1 MVEPILKTVHSVTE
15 GSRLSKVICE
25 YCGTIYAAEKGAC
38 PICGNPYSPENT
50 KPCEEPQE
58 KQDAPK
64 RPEASKEPTIPVPE
78 IPLKK
83 AKAQPPEQA
92 NPPKKVSSEPRSGSS
107 KGHFAGTVSRKDKT
121 ICIVLGLLAAGAL
134 LYGGYRILSP
144 YLGSSKEPAVS
155 VPPSSSAVSCTGL
168 AMETSLTLT
177 AQGQSQALHVTK
189 TPSDAT
195 EALRFVSDKPAVAT
209 VSPEGMVEAVGP
221 GQAVITVTCGQA
233 SAVCTVTCAFTPGE
247 STAPEPSTDGPEES
261 TGEPEESTGE
271 PEESTGPVGQLS
283 LSSTDITLF
292 QKGETAR
299 LTAGSLPG
307 SRLQWSSED
316 ETVATVENGVV
327 TAVGP
332 GTTEIQAVYED
343 QTLTCVVRC
352 RFEDTEEGEA
362 VISHTDVTL
371 EVGESF
377 TLLLRQANGQA
388 LDVAWSSG
396 DVSVC
401 TVDGNTVTAVG
412 SGDTEVTGIYEGVT
426 YTCVV
431 RVK

>member
-1 MVEPILKTVHSVTE
+1 
-15 GSRLSKVICE
+15 
-25 YCGTIYAAEKGAC
+25 
-38 PICGNPYSPENT
+38 
-50 KPCEEPQE
+50 
-58 KQDAPK
+58 
-64 RPEASKEPTIPVPE
+64 
-78 IPLKK
+78 
-83 AKAQPPEQA
+83 
-92 NPPKKVSSEPRSGSS
+92 
-107 KGHFAGTVSRKDKT
+107 
-121 ICIVLGLLAAGAL
+121 
-134 LYGGYRILSP
+134 
-144 YLGSSKEPAVS
+144 
-155 VPPSSSAVSCTGL
+155 
-168 AMETSLTLT
+168 METSLTLT

-247 STAPEPSTDGPEES
+247 STAPEPSTDGPGGIHRR
-261 TGEPEESTGE
+261 TGGIHRTSGPAEPQLYRHHSF
-271 PEESTGPVGQLS
+271 PEGRDRPP
-283 LSSTDITLF
+283 DC
-292 QKGETAR
+292 R
-299 LTAGSLPG
+299 SLPG

-362 VISHTDVTL
+362 AISHTDVTL

-388 LDVAWSSG
+388 LDVAWSPG

>member
-92 NPPKKVSSEPRSGSS
+92 NPPKKASSEPRSGSS

-195 EALRFVSDKPAVAT
+195 EALRFVSDKPAVL
-209 VSPEGMVEAVGP
+209 VSAISQMEIGGNR
-221 GQAVITVTCGQA
+221 
-233 SAVCTVTCAFTPGE
+233 
-247 STAPEPSTDGPEES
+247 
-261 TGEPEESTGE
+261 
-271 PEESTGPVGQLS
+271 
-283 LSSTDITLF
+283 
-292 QKGETAR
+292 R
-299 LTAGSLPG
+299 LA
-307 SRLQWSSED
+307 
-316 ETVATVENGVV
+316 
-327 TAVGP
+327 
-332 GTTEIQAVYED
+332 
-343 QTLTCVVRC
+343 C
-352 RFEDTEEGEA
+352 
-362 VISHTDVTL
+362 
-371 EVGESF
+371 
-377 TLLLRQANGQA
+377 
-388 LDVAWSSG
+388 
-396 DVSVC
+396 
-401 TVDGNTVTAVG
+401 
-412 SGDTEVTGIYEGVT
+412 
-426 YTCVV
+426 
-431 RVK
+431 

>member
-25 YCGTIYAAEKGAC
+25 YCGTIYAAEGGVC
-38 PICGNPYSPENT
+38 PICGSPYSPENT
-50 KPCEEPQE
+50 KPCQDPQEEPG
-58 KQDAPK
+58 APK
-64 RPEASKEPTIPVPE
+64 QPEVPKEPTIPVPE

-83 AKAQPPEQA
+83 AKARSA
-92 NPPKKVSSEPRSGSS
+92 PKQSEEPGKASAAPRSGSS

-134 LYGGYRILSP
+134 LYGGYRILRPYIVSP
-144 YLGSSKEPAVS
+144 KEPVVS
-155 VPPSSSAVSCTGL
+155 VPPSSSTVSCTGL

-177 AQGQSQALHVTK
+177 AQGQSQALHVIQ
-189 TPSDAT
+189 TPIDST
-195 EALRFVSDKPAVAT
+195 EALQFVSDKPSVAT
-209 VSPEGMVEAVGP
+209 VSPEGVVEAVGP
-221 GQAVITVTCGQA
+221 GQAVITATCGQA
-233 SAVCTVTCAFTPGE
+233 SAVCTVTCAFTPTESTTPEASTDRPAE
-247 STAPEPSTDGPEES
+247 STA
-261 TGEPEESTGE
+261 

-283 LSSTDITLF
+283 LSATDITLF

-299 LTAGSLPG
+299 LTAGGLTG
-307 SRLQWSSED
+307 SQLQWSSAD

-332 GTTEIQAVYED
+332 GTTEIQAVYEN

-352 RFEDTEEGEA
+352 SFEATGEA
-362 VISHTDVTL
+362 DATISHTDVTL
-371 EVGESF
+371 EVDESF
-377 TLLLRQANGQA
+377 TLLLRDASGQN
-388 LDVAWSSG
+388 LDVAWSAGNS
-396 DVSVC
+396 SVC

-412 SGDTEVTGIYEGVT
+412 SGYTEITGEYEGVT

>member
-1 MVEPILKTVHSVTE
+1 M
-15 GSRLSKVICE
+15 
-25 YCGTIYAAEKGAC
+25 
-38 PICGNPYSPENT
+38 
-50 KPCEEPQE
+50 
-58 KQDAPK
+58 
-64 RPEASKEPTIPVPE
+64 
-78 IPLKK
+78 
-83 AKAQPPEQA
+83 
-92 NPPKKVSSEPRSGSS
+92 
-107 KGHFAGTVSRKDKT
+107 
-121 ICIVLGLLAAGAL
+121 LGLLAAGAL

-362 VISHTDVTL
+362 RHQPYRCDI
-371 EVGESF
+371 
-377 TLLLRQANGQA
+377 
-388 LDVAWSSG
+388 
-396 DVSVC
+396 
-401 TVDGNTVTAVG
+401 G
-412 SGDTEVTGIYEGVT
+412 SGRELYPAVAAGQWPGPGRGLVLWGRQRLHRRRQHRHG
-426 YTCVV
+426 CGL
-431 RVK
+431 R

>member
-1 MVEPILKTVHSVTE
+1 M
-15 GSRLSKVICE
+15 
-25 YCGTIYAAEKGAC
+25 
-38 PICGNPYSPENT
+38 
-50 KPCEEPQE
+50 
-58 KQDAPK
+58 
-64 RPEASKEPTIPVPE
+64 
-78 IPLKK
+78 
-83 AKAQPPEQA
+83 
-92 NPPKKVSSEPRSGSS
+92 
-107 KGHFAGTVSRKDKT
+107 
-121 ICIVLGLLAAGAL
+121 
-134 LYGGYRILSP
+134 
-144 YLGSSKEPAVS
+144 S

-261 TGEPEESTGE
+261 TGEPEESTG
-271 PEESTGPVGQLS
+271 PVGQLS

-327 TAVGP
+327 NR
-332 GTTEIQAVYED
+332 E
-343 QTLTCVVRC
+343 
-352 RFEDTEEGEA
+352 
-362 VISHTDVTL
+362 
-371 EVGESF
+371 
-377 TLLLRQANGQA
+377 
-388 LDVAWSSG
+388 
-396 DVSVC
+396 
-401 TVDGNTVTAVG
+401 
-412 SGDTEVTGIYEGVT
+412 
-426 YTCVV
+426 
-431 RVK
+431 